1 MSSIFSALPYAFGQP
16 VAKAQLKS
24 QPADFQVEEQIAYSL
39 SGEGEHLWLWVE
51 KEGEN
56 TDWVAQQLAKWAGIK
71 LRDVGYAGL
80 KDRQAITRQWF
91 SLYLP
96 GREDP
101 DLSLFQFENMRILRH
116 TRHQRKLQTGGLS
129 ANRFILT
136 LRAVE
141 GDKTQIETRLNQI
154 QQQGVPNYFGEQRF
168 GRNEHN
174 LVMAQRL
181 FNGELTR
188 LKPAQRSL
196 YISAARSFI
205 FNAVLAERI
214 RHQAWNQAWPGDV
227 FQLEGSDKWFV
238 DDGSADLIQRV
249 KLADLHPTGAMAGA
263 GELPTQQQ
271 ACELEQAVLAEHQAW
286 CSALAE
292 LGLKQDR
299 RALRV
304 MPMDLHWQWLA
315 DDVLQLAFTLRPGS
329 YATMIVR
336 EIVMVNAAE

>member
-1 MSSIFSALPYAFGQP
+1 MFPIFSALPYAFGQP
-16 VAKAQLKS
+16 VAQAQLKN

-39 SGEGEHLWLWVE
+39 SGEGEHLWLWLE

-101 DLSLFQFENMRILRH
+101 DLSMFQFETMRILRH

-136 LRAVE
+136 LRNVQ
-141 GDKTQIETRLNQI
+141 GDKTDIEKRLNQI

-168 GRNEHN
+168 GRNGYN

-181 FNGELTR
+181 FDGELTR
-188 LKPAQRSL
+188 LKPVQRSL
-196 YISAARSFI
+196 YISAARSFL
-205 FNAVLAERI
+205 FNQVLAERI
-214 RHQAWNQAWPGDV
+214 RQQSWNQAWSGDV
-227 FQLEGSDKWFV
+227 FQLEGSDKWFA
-238 DDGSADLIQRV
+238 DDDSADLIQRV
-249 KLADLHPTGAMAGA
+249 KLADLHPTGAMVGA

-271 ACELEQAVLAEHQAW
+271 ARELEQQVLVQHQAW
-286 CSALAE
+286 CLALAE

-299 RALRV
+299 RALRL
-304 MPMDLHWQWLA
+304 MPMDLKWIWLT
-315 DDVLQLAFTLRPGS
+315 DNVLQLSFVLRPGS
-329 YATMIVR
+329 YATMVVR
-336 EIVMVNAAE
+336 EIVKVDGVE